1 MMRWWWIAALYVV
14 ALLVMLPAKLLY
26 WLPLPA
32 NVSVNQVSGTVW
44 QGHIGSMYVQGVP
57 FKDVTWD
64 LQLTALLTGNVAAAI
79 RVPAT
84 DNSLAISAVLK
95 AGFNELSVTNLRA
108 SGDLATLLH
117 LANTR
122 LPLTT
127 RGNWQLRVP
136 SFIVSDPSPTKW
148 CNELNGSASGLGIQV
163 LVNGVWQRLGD
174 FPVDLGCTS
183 GGAIA
188 MQMADSNSLGL
199 AFEGHINSQDIAIRG
214 TVRPNPRTPEGL
226 AKMFQYLGQPDAQG
240 RYPFSF

>member
-1 MMRWWWIAALYVV
+1 MRWWWMIAIYLL

-26 WLPLPA
+26 WLPLPE
-32 NVSVNQVSGTVW
+32 NVSVSQVSGTVW
-44 QGHIGSMYVQGVP
+44 QGQIGRMYLQGVP
-57 FKDVTWD
+57 FSDVTWD
-64 LQLTALLTGNVAAAI
+64 MQVSALLTGNVAADVSI
-79 RVPAT
+79 PAKS
-84 DNSLAISAVLK
+84 NPLAVSASLQ
-95 AGFNELSVTNLRA
+95 AGFNKLSVANLRA

-136 SFIVSDPSPTKW
+136 TFTVSDPSLVKW
-148 CNELNGSASGLGIQV
+148 CNELEGSASGLGIQV
-163 LVNGVWQRLGD
+163 LVNSVWQRLGD

-183 GGAIA
+183 SGAIA
-188 MQMADSNSLGL
+188 MQMSGNNSLGL

-240 RYPFSF
+240 RYRFSL